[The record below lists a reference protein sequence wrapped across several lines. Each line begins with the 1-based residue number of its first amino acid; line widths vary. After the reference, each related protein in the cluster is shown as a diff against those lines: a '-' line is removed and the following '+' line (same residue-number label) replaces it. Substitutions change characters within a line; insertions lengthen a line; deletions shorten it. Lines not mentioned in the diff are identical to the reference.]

1 MPALT
6 GFDKK
11 WVTLQIVVVV
21 LDLARAFEDED
32 KNDDED
38 ELKMM
43 RFRPDTNESISQPAI
58 N

>member
-11 WVTLQIVVVV
+11 LATLQIVMV
-21 LDLARAFEDED
+21 LGLARAFEDED

>member
-11 WVTLQIVVVV
+11 LATLQIVMV
-21 LDLARAFEDED
+21 LGLARAFEDED

-38 ELKMM
+38 DLKCHPFLIKA
-43 RFRPDTNESISQPAI
+43 R
-58 N
+58 